1 LNTVTAKDF
10 SLHALNMKT
19 RAIQCCVQNKR
30 EGKRERFFFTVILVF
45 QIKIAEFKNSPIIY
59 IEEIRIRHL
68 KEI

>member
-1 LNTVTAKDF
+1 
-10 SLHALNMKT
+10 MKT

-30 EGKRERFFFTVILVF
+30 EGKRERLFFTVILVF